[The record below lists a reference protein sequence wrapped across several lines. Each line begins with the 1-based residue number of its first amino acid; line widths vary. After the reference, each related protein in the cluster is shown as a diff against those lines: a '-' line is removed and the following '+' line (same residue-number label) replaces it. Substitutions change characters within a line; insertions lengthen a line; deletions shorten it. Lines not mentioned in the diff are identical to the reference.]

1 VWVCAGTEV
10 DVSDQ
15 VEVEVDGQSVKVTN
29 ADKVLFPDDGITKGD
44 LVAYYRRVADAML
57 PHLEGRPLSL
67 QRFPDGIDREGF
79 FQQEASDYFPAWVRR
94 ARVPR
99 RGGGTVDHVVCDNA
113 ATLVY
118 LANQAT
124 VTLHAWTSRVRQ
136 IERPDRVVFDLDP
149 PGAGEVGFL
158 RELARRLREIL
169 DELGLAAFVQTS
181 GSKGFHVVAPLR
193 PSAGFDQVSAFAEQV
208 AGLVAAGDPERVT
221 VERRKAKRAGRVFI
235 DTGRNAWAQTA
246 VAPYSVRP
254 RPGAP
259 VATPIDWSELGRT
272 EPRSHTLRS
281 LPRRLARK
289 RDPWAGMDDQA
300 GSYRR
305 ARERLDRLRARGG
318 NQDPGA

>member
-1 VWVCAGTEV
+1 VG
-10 DVSDQ
+10 VSDQ
-15 VEVEVDGQSVKVTN
+15 VEVDGQSVKVTHG
-29 ADKVLFPDDGITKGD
+29 DKVLFPDDGITKGD

-79 FQQEASDYFPAWVRR
+79 FQQEASGYFPGWVRR

-99 RGGGTVDHVVCDNA
+99 RGGGTVDHVVCNDA

-118 LANQAT
+118 LANQGT
-124 VTLHAWTSRVRQ
+124 VTLHAWTSRERR

-149 PGAGEVGFL
+149 ADGEDVGVV
-158 RELARRLREIL
+158 RDLARRLHETL
-169 DELGLAAFVQTS
+169 DELGLVAFVQTS
-181 GSKGFHVVAPLR
+181 GSKGYHVVTPLR
-193 PSAGFDQVSAFAEQV
+193 PSVGFDQVGAFAEQV
-208 AGLVAAGDPERVT
+208 AGLVAARDPERLT

-235 DTGRNAWAQTA
+235 DTGRNGWAQTA

-254 RPGAP
+254 KPGAP

-272 EPRSHTLRS
+272 EPRSHTLTS

-289 RDPWAGMDDQA
+289 RDPWAGMDRQA
-300 GSYRR
+300 RSYQR
-305 ARERLDRLRARGG
+305 ASKRLDRMRARSG
-318 NQDPGA
+318 QRDPRS